1 MSELTGQLLSVRL
14 QNLAGEAAG
23 HNNESAQCEI
33 TFDNPLDI
41 NAKNILLIV
50 CLSNLCWAI
59 LDDGPGV
66 NNIENLWGQGEGIKV
81 KYGDDKIGNK
91 IAGELASATF
101 FEPDKLMYF
110 SRCHDSN
117 LRIHQ
122 QLNAQMHKMIELIK
136 EEDIDLTVANDKII
150 KGANKLVRKPE
161 PDTDKFD
168 ADNVNYIKDLFK
180 NNEYIDRY
188 FDTNCSGMLKVF
200 KYEEGNNSGFLKLV
214 SELPSILD
222 KIEFITYNT
231 LQAFRGEKKFTYI
244 VVDDNTTRVI
254 NKESCNKNFILG
266 KKALLDEDDEDYEEQ
281 IIIPNATF
289 GDFGEKVLTIWNTIY
304 EYEGKLY
311 NKSSIIN
318 YNDEEEFLI
327 SEKTNNIIRE
337 PIKRYLGLP
346 VNESIKNMI
355 CKEEYKVCEFP
366 LLLSF
371 IDKDEAESQKKLMG
385 ETTIESLKRVYIY
398 YKGRFIEKCKAPIV
412 GIQERSLPN
421 FRIILCLNEESSKLV
436 KIRAQKSSIT
446 LDTAHPIIIKTIEEM
461 LKPILTKYS
470 SPNTVIQNGINS
482 WESYKTDVLRSLGVI
497 IATPPAPAPAPTP
510 VPAPAPRPAPTPT
523 PAHVLPPAPPT
534 ERGPAPTVLS
544 CLNKNQTIVQLERI
558 KKLLKENNDK
568 YRTKNDKKK
577 LYTQLNNIERE
588 LLLDDDC
595 LDEKLEFIAE
605 LVRSSTVTGA
615 VKNAASLQDL

>member
-33 TFDNPLDI
+33 TFDNLLDI

-59 LDDGPGV
+59 IDDGPGAK
-66 NNIENLWGQGEGIKV
+66 NIENLWGQGEGIKI
-81 KYGDDKIGNK
+81 KSGDKIGNK

-281 IIIPNATF
+281 TIIPNATF

-371 IDKDEAESQKKLMG
+371 IDKDEAESQTKLMG
-385 ETTIESLKRVYIY
+385 ETTLESLKRVYIY
-398 YKGRFIEKCKAPIV
+398 YQGRYIAKCKAPVV
-412 GIQERSLPN
+412 GIQERSLAN
-421 FRIILCLNEESSKLV
+421 FRIILCLNEQSSKLV

-446 LDTAHPIIIKTIEEM
+446 LNTAHPIIIKTIEEM
-461 LKPILTKYS
+461 LKPILCRYS

-482 WESYKTDVLRSLGVI
+482 WEEHKNNVLRALGVI
-497 IATPPAPAPAPTP
+497 IALPVPNPIQVPNTIPIQVPNPVQIPIVPQIPPPTP
-510 VPAPAPRPAPTPT
+510 RSA
-523 PAHVLPPAPPT
+523 T
-534 ERGPAPTVLS
+534 EVS
-544 CLNKNQTIVQLERI
+544 SSLNKAQTISQLKRI
-558 KKLLKENNDK
+558 KALLRGTNPSIRTKGEKKKLL
-568 YRTKNDKKK
+568 TK
-577 LYTQLNNIERE
+577 LYDIERE
-588 LLLDDDC
+588 ILLDDDI
-595 LDEKLEFIAE
+595 LDEKIDE
-605 LVRSSTVTGA
+605 LISSITNSENTGY
-615 VKNAASLQDL
+615 VKNAPSLQYIK

>member
-14 QNLAGEAAG
+14 QNIAGEAAG

-33 TFDNPLDI
+33 TFDNPLD
-41 NAKNILLIV
+41 NSVMNILLIV
-50 CLSNLCWAI
+50 SLSNLCWAI
-59 LDDGPGV
+59 LDDGPGL
-66 NNIENLWGQGEGIKV
+66 NNIENLWGQGEGIKI
-81 KYGDDKIGNK
+81 KTGDKIGNK

-110 SRCHDSN
+110 SRCHTSSI
-117 LRIHQ
+117 RKHQ
-122 QLNAQMHKMIELIK
+122 QLNAQMHKMIETIK
-136 EEDIDLTVANDKII
+136 EKDIDLSVANDRIL

-168 ADNVNYIKDLFK
+168 PDNVNYIKELFK
-180 NNEYIDRY
+180 NNDYIDRY
-188 FDTNCSGMLKVF
+188 FNSNSSGVLKVF
-200 KYEEGNNSGFLKLV
+200 KYEDGNKEGFLKLL

-231 LQAFRGEKKFTYI
+231 IPAFRGEKKFTYI
-244 VVDDNTTRVI
+244 DVDENKTRVI
-254 NKESCNKNFILG
+254 DNESCSKNFILG
-266 KKALLDEDDEDYEEQ
+266 KDSILDEDDEEYEEQ
-281 IIIPNATF
+281 TIIPNPTF
-289 GDFGEKVLTIWNTIY
+289 GDFGEKVLTIWNTVY

-318 YNDEEEFLI
+318 YNDEQEEFLI
-327 SEKTNNIIRE
+327 SEKTNAVTRE
-337 PIKRYLGLP
+337 PIKRYLRFP
-346 VNESIKNMI
+346 ANESIKNMI

-371 IDKDEAESQKKLMG
+371 IDKDEAESQTKLMG
-385 ETTIESLKRVYIY
+385 ETTLESLKRVYIY
-398 YKGRFIEKCKAPIV
+398 YQGRYIAKCKAPVV
-412 GIQERSLPN
+412 GIQERSLAN
-421 FRIILCLNEESSKLV
+421 FRIILCLNEQSSKLV

-461 LKPILTKYS
+461 LKPILCKYS

-482 WESYKTDVLRSLGVI
+482 WEEHKNNVLRALGVI
-497 IATPPAPAPAPTP
+497 IAEPVQVPNP
-510 VPAPAPRPAPTPT
+510 VPNPVPNHFIVP
-523 PAHVLPPAPPT
+523 PPAPPG

-544 CLNKNQTIVQLERI
+544 CLNKNQTVVQLERI
-558 KKLLKENNDK
+558 KKILTSNQDK

-588 LLLDDDC
+588 LLLDDEC
-595 LDEKLEFIAE
+595 LEDKIDFMID
-605 LVRSSTVTGA
+605 LVKSSTVTGA
-615 VKNAASLQDL
+615 VKNAASLQEL

>member
-59 LDDGPGV
+59 LDDGPGAK
-66 NNIENLWGQGEGIKV
+66 NIENLWGQGEGIKI
-81 KYGDDKIGNK
+81 KSGDKIGNK

-168 ADNVNYIKDLFK
+168 ADNVNYIKELFK

-231 LQAFRGEKKFTYI
+231 LQAFRGEK
-244 VVDDNTTRVI
+244 
-254 NKESCNKNFILG
+254 
-266 KKALLDEDDEDYEEQ
+266 
-281 IIIPNATF
+281 
-289 GDFGEKVLTIWNTIY
+289 
-304 EYEGKLY
+304 
-311 NKSSIIN
+311 
-318 YNDEEEFLI
+318 
-327 SEKTNNIIRE
+327 
-337 PIKRYLGLP
+337 
-346 VNESIKNMI
+346 
-355 CKEEYKVCEFP
+355 
-366 LLLSF
+366 
-371 IDKDEAESQKKLMG
+371 
-385 ETTIESLKRVYIY
+385 
-398 YKGRFIEKCKAPIV
+398 
-412 GIQERSLPN
+412 N
-421 FRIILCLNEESSKLV
+421 FR
-436 KIRAQKSSIT
+436 KS
-446 LDTAHPIIIKTIEEM
+446 
-461 LKPILTKYS
+461 
-470 SPNTVIQNGINS
+470 V
-482 WESYKTDVLRSLGVI
+482 V
-497 IATPPAPAPAPTP
+497 
-510 VPAPAPRPAPTPT
+510 
-523 PAHVLPPAPPT
+523 
-534 ERGPAPTVLS
+534 
-544 CLNKNQTIVQLERI
+544 
-558 KKLLKENNDK
+558 
-568 YRTKNDKKK
+568 
-577 LYTQLNNIERE
+577 
-588 LLLDDDC
+588 
-595 LDEKLEFIAE
+595 
-605 LVRSSTVTGA
+605 
-615 VKNAASLQDL
+615 

>member
-101 FEPDKLMYF
+101 FEPDRLMYF
-110 SRCHDSN
+110 SRCPDSK

-122 QLNAQMHKMIELIK
+122 QLNAQMHKMIETIK
-136 EEDIDLTVANDKII
+136 TKDIDLSVANDMII

-168 ADNVNYIKDLFK
+168 ADNVNYIKQLFQ
-180 NNEYIDRY
+180 NNEHIDKY
-188 FDTNCSGMLKVF
+188 FDTNCSGILKVF
-200 KYEEGNNSGFLKLV
+200 KYEEGKKSGFLKLV

-231 LQAFRGEKKFTYI
+231 LPAFRGEKKFTYI

-254 NKESCNKNFILG
+254 NKQSCNKNFILG

-311 NKSSIIN
+311 NKS
-318 YNDEEEFLI
+318 
-327 SEKTNNIIRE
+327 
-337 PIKRYLGLP
+337 
-346 VNESIKNMI
+346 
-355 CKEEYKVCEFP
+355 
-366 LLLSF
+366 
-371 IDKDEAESQKKLMG
+371 
-385 ETTIESLKRVYIY
+385 
-398 YKGRFIEKCKAPIV
+398 
-412 GIQERSLPN
+412 
-421 FRIILCLNEESSKLV
+421 
-436 KIRAQKSSIT
+436 
-446 LDTAHPIIIKTIEEM
+446 
-461 LKPILTKYS
+461 
-470 SPNTVIQNGINS
+470 
-482 WESYKTDVLRSLGVI
+482 
-497 IATPPAPAPAPTP
+497 
-510 VPAPAPRPAPTPT
+510 
-523 PAHVLPPAPPT
+523 
-534 ERGPAPTVLS
+534 
-544 CLNKNQTIVQLERI
+544 
-558 KKLLKENNDK
+558 
-568 YRTKNDKKK
+568 
-577 LYTQLNNIERE
+577 
-588 LLLDDDC
+588 
-595 LDEKLEFIAE
+595 
-605 LVRSSTVTGA
+605 
-615 VKNAASLQDL
+615 